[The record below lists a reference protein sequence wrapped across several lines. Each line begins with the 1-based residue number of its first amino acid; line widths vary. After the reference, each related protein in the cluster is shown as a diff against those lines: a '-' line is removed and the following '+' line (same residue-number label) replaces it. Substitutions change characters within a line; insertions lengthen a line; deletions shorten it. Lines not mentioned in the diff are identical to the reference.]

1 MRGDGCAAMDRS
13 LSTGSLAVSEM
24 GRMMPGSMS
33 SCLSSLKQHRKSQYP
48 GNGTGGTNEKLF
60 LQKSC
65 NYTEYTMLPVNKK
78 GDGIASRL
86 LGPSFESSCLPE
98 LTRYDCEVNV
108 PLQGSLHLLQGCDLL
123 RALDQA
129 T

>member
-1 MRGDGCAAMDRS
+1 MCVFNARYHLLCTRLVCFS
-13 LSTGSLAVSEM
+13 LLVRVREN
-24 GRMMPGSMS
+24 
-33 SCLSSLKQHRKSQYP
+33 Q
-48 GNGTGGTNEKLF
+48 
-60 LQKSC
+60 
-65 NYTEYTMLPVNKK
+65 KK
-78 GDGIASRL
+78 GTLRRPLHVCCLPGMVSRL

-108 PLQGSLHLLQGCDLL
+108 PLQGSLYLLQGRDLL